1 MDLNLKKDVEVVIK
15 EIRDIGVKNV
25 ISIYVSN
32 ALIIITIIISSQKI
46 AANYVEFFEI
56 KYSSYIQILKKKF
69 YKLLFKIIIFLK
81 SK

>member
-32 ALIIITIIISSQKI
+32 ALIIITIIISS
-46 AANYVEFFEI
+46 
-56 KYSSYIQILKKKF
+56 
-69 YKLLFKIIIFLK
+69 
-81 SK
+81 